1 MVLKHTNE
9 WTKGRTIV
17 YFVRHGDRIHVPNKK
32 DAGFEEGGP
41 GLSVLGKKQ
50 AREVAKKF
58 VRIKDE
64 IDALYSSSMTRAI
77 ETANEI
83 SKKIGKKPTIYDE
96 LSEVHKIIRTRK
108 FYHPHY
114 WEQIFRLRRAMKALD
129 RILEKNRKKIII
141 IVAHGNI
148 MRSMLAKKLGV
159 PLRKL
164 HIFDQTNCHISK
176 VRFLGKKLDYICYI
190 NSRDVL

>member
-1 MVLKHTNE
+1 MVLKHTDE

-17 YFVRHGDRIHVPNKK
+17 YFVRHGDYQP
-32 DAGFEEGGP
+32 DEGPKHPGA
-41 GLSVLGKKQ
+41 GLSAEGRRQ

-58 VRIKDE
+58 FRIRGE
-64 IDALYSSSMTRAI
+64 IDALYCSSMTRAI
-77 ETANEI
+77 ETADEI
-83 SKKIGKKPTIYDE
+83 SKKIGKKPAIYDE
-96 LSEVHKIIRTRK
+96 LSEVHNIIRTGK

-114 WEQIFRLRRAMKALD
+114 WAQIFRLKKAVKALD
-129 RILEKNRKKIII
+129 RILEKNRKNVII

-148 MRSMLAKKLGV
+148 MRSLLARKLAV

-176 VRFLGKKLDYICYI
+176 ARFLGKKLDYICYI

>member
-1 MVLKHTNE
+1 MVLKHINE
-9 WTKGRTIV
+9 YIKGRTIV
-17 YFVRHGDRIHVPNKK
+17 YFVRHGDRIHIPNNKNL
-32 DAGFEEGGP
+32 GLSHPGP
-41 GLSVLGKKQ
+41 GLSALGKKQ
-50 AREVAKKF
+50 AKEVAIKF
-58 VRIKDE
+58 FRIKDE

-83 SKKIGKKPTIYDE
+83 SKKIGKKPIIYDE
-96 LSEVHKIIRTRK
+96 LSEVHKIIGTKK

-114 WEQIFRLRRAMKALD
+114 WEQTFRLRKAMKSFD
-129 RILEKNRKKIII
+129 RILEKNRKKVII

-148 MRSMLAKKLGV
+148 IRSLLARKLRV

-176 VRFLGKKLDYICYI
+176 VRFLGKKLDYISYI
-190 NSRDVL
+190 NSGDVL